1 MAGQKNTK
9 LKLLYLKEIFEKH
22 SDEQHILN
30 AGDIAD
36 RLLRDYG
43 IECERK
49 SVYKDIEVLMDYGM
63 DIVKTRSPKN
73 GFFLASG
80 SFELAEI
87 RLLSDAVQAADFIT
101 KNKTKKLIEK
111 IEGFT
116 SVYHAEVLK
125 KQVYID
131 NRPKSGNESVYYVID
146 ALDNAIKAGKKVKF
160 SYSRRKMDDKYAARK
175 ETRMFTLSPYA
186 LIWSNDHYYL
196 VANNEKYDNLMNVR
210 VDRISGVSILDEKA
224 RPVSEV
230 SGYKRYFDAADYAA
244 KTFNMFTGEMQMVEL
259 RCSNAILEPIFDRF
273 GERVNTR
280 KYDDSHFLL
289 RTEAAISEC
298 LFSWI
303 MQFGTDI
310 EAIAPQNLRD
320 MVIQRTESILNVYRK
335 ENRDE

>member
-1 MAGQKNTK
+1 MAGKKNTK

-36 RLLRDYG
+36 RLLCDYG
-43 IECERK
+43 LECERK

-131 NRPKSGNESVYYVID
+131 NRPKSGNESIYYVID
-146 ALDNAIKAGKKVKF
+146 DLDNAIKAGKKVKF
-160 SYSRRKMDDKYAARK
+160 NYSRRKMDDKYAARK

-186 LIWSNDHYYL
+186 LIWANDHYYL

-210 VDRISGVSILDEKA
+210 VDRISGVIILDEKA

-289 RTEAAISEC
+289 RTEAAISEG
-298 LFSWI
+298 LVSWI
-303 MQFGTDI
+303 MQFGTEI
-310 EAIAPQNLRD
+310 EVISPLNLRD
-320 MVIQRTESILNVYRK
+320 MVILRTENILNVYRK
-335 ENRDE
+335 EKRDE

>member
-289 RTEAAISEC
+289 RTEAAISEG
-298 LFSWI
+298 LVSWI

>member
-43 IECERK
+43 LECERK

-289 RTEAAISEC
+289 RTEAAISEG
-298 LFSWI
+298 LVSWI

>member
-1 MAGQKNTK
+1 MSGQKNTK

-43 IECERK
+43 LECERK

-131 NRPKSGNESVYYVID
+131 NRPKSGNESIYYVID
-146 ALDNAIKAGKKVKF
+146 ALDNAIKAGRKVKF

-175 ETRMFTLSPYA
+175 ETRTFTLSPYA

-210 VDRISGVSILDEKA
+210 VDRISGVSILEEKA

-289 RTEAAISEC
+289 RTEAAISEG
-298 LFSWI
+298 LVSWI

>member
-43 IECERK
+43 LECERK

-131 NRPKSGNESVYYVID
+131 NRPKSGNESIYYVID
-146 ALDNAIKAGKKVKF
+146 ALDNAIKAGKKVRF

-210 VDRISGVSILDEKA
+210 VDRISGVRILEEKA

-289 RTEAAISEC
+289 RTEATISEG
-298 LFSWI
+298 LVSWI

-320 MVIQRTESILNVYRK
+320 MVIQRTESILNAYRK

>member
-43 IECERK
+43 LECERK

-111 IEGFT
+111 IEGCT
-116 SVYHAEVLK
+116 SGYHAEVLK

-131 NRPKSGNESVYYVID
+131 NRPKSGNESIYYVID
-146 ALDNAIKAGKKVKF
+146 ALDNAIKAGRKVKF

-175 ETRMFTLSPYA
+175 ETRTFTLSPYA

-210 VDRISGVSILDEKA
+210 VDRISGVSILEEKA

-289 RTEAAISEC
+289 RTEAAISEG
-298 LFSWI
+298 LVSWI